1 MSQRDEKGS
10 VNLMRKISNSEAMS
24 INGGKTYK
32 CIDCNYKSTNFWT
45 VYWHCLSK
53 LHFKSNRY
61 LYTLYRAGSWCFTT
75 GLQKALG
82 L

>member
-1 MSQRDEKGS
+1 
-10 VNLMRKISNSEAMS
+10 MRKISNNEAMS

-32 CIDCNYKSTNFWT
+32 CIDCSYKSSSFWT

-61 LYTLYRAGSWCFTT
+61 LNGLYKAGSWCLTT
-75 GLQKALG
+75 GLKKALG
-82 L
+82 Q